1 MKTKASRKNA
11 IRKKLVDFSFLFPV
25 LFMFIAFVV
34 LPFIW
39 GIPLSLTDWDGLSA
53 VKNFIGLNNYI
64 NIFSDPHI
72 PNALKNTCVFAVLT
86 LVISNVLGLL
96 IAMLLQKSN
105 RINNITRT
113 IVFMPYCLS
122 MILQSYVWKYM
133 YSDVLYG
140 LLAIPNPLGSQFWAI
155 IGISFICIWA
165 DTGYCMIIYVAAL
178 QGISK
183 DYYEAAEIAG
193 ANKWQQFWQI
203 TLPMLWPA
211 VVSNV
216 IIYLGW
222 GLRVYDYPM
231 AATSGGPGRASE
243 TIAMLIYKNLF
254 SHHKAGYGQA
264 LAIVYTVMI
273 FVIIAIVA
281 KFLRK
286 REVEL

>member
-1 MKTKASRKNA
+1 M
-11 IRKKLVDFSFLFPV
+11 LE
-25 LFMFIAFVV
+25 FI
-34 LPFIW
+34 LI
-39 GIPLSLTDWDGLSA
+39 
-53 VKNFIGLNNYI
+53 
-64 NIFSDPHI
+64 
-72 PNALKNTCVFAVLT
+72 FAVLAADQISKA
-86 LVISNVLGLL
+86 LVDANLALGESAPLVGGIVQLTSVHNTGAAWGILPNARWLFLIATPVLCLL
-96 IAMLLQKSN
+96 IALLLQRSN
-105 RINNITRT
+105 RINNLTRT

-122 MILQSYVWKYM
+122 MILQAYVWKYM

-140 LLAIPNPLGSQFWAI
+140 LFSIPNPLGSQFWAI

-183 DYYEAAEIAG
+183 DYYEAAEISG
-193 ANKWQQFWQI
+193 ASKWQQFWKI

-254 SHHKAGYGQA
+254 SYHKAGYGQA
-264 LAIVYTVMI
+264 LAIVYTAMI
-273 FVIIAIVA
+273 FVVIAVVA
-281 KFLRK
+281 KLLRK
-286 REVEL
+286 REVDL